1 MPFLSVRIYWS
12 FLDNLRYF
20 VIVPTIQT
28 NEDRSKSIIFE
39 GGPMDGQSWAE
50 LDGDEANVL
59 MSDGQKHRYVRTT
72 EFLDMPDGS
81 LAQVFNWTGRYYG
94 AE

>member
-1 MPFLSVRIYWS
+1 
-12 FLDNLRYF
+12 
-20 VIVPTIQT
+20 
-28 NEDRSKSIIFE
+28 
-39 GGPMDGQSWAE
+39 MDGQSWAE